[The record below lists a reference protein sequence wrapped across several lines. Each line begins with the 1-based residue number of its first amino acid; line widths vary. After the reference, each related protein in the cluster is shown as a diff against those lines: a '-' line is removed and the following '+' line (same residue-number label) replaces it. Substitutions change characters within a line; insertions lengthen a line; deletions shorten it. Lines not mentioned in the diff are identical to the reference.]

1 MKKILT
7 LLLFSTMLIYTSS
20 ATHLRCGYISV
31 KRLSSTNL
39 TCCITLTVFVS
50 AGSPI
55 AFGNGH
61 LDFGDGSDLLLVPG
75 GEAII
80 RPDLGPGIGVATF
93 SIEHTFSGPG
103 RYVIGYTEASRNGGI
118 INFDSPLNTAF
129 YIETS
134 INLDPFLGTY
144 NTPDFLVDPFFIAKT
159 GVNLSLSIGA
169 FSLEDFI
176 VTYELSSP
184 LREKGLIVSNYRLPD
199 NFKVNPHNGLITWD
213 TKYLDG
219 YYAGEYLFAVKIHL
233 SKYIDGNLYRL
244 CTMLR
249 DFQIILVD
257 NEPEGILSD
266 NSSLDENNR
275 IYLSEGSNETIKVFY
290 EPNTS
295 ENTTLNAYSALSEN
309 PDVFSFTTY
318 DSAGADIKVGVLT
331 LTSNSTIIRD
341 NPYIITVRG
350 AHRIESNLMY
360 AADVVYM
367 LYTRDL
373 FPEIITRTEDTLA
386 GITVTPNP
394 VTDFLKVQL
403 PHQQPAQLTLLD
415 LSGKMMLKKFINESC
430 VVDVRELPIG
440 LYIIELHS
448 GRARRTLKIIKD

>member
-31 KRLSSTNL
+31 KRLSNTNL
-39 TCCITLTVFVS
+39 NCRITLTIFVN
-50 AGSPI
+50 AGSPV
-55 AFGNGH
+55 AFGNG
-61 LDFGDGSDLLLVPG
+61 LLNFGDSSTPVLIPEGSVV
-75 GEAII
+75 I
-80 RPDLGPGIGVATF
+80 RPDLGSSVGMATF
-93 SIEHTFSGPG
+93 SIDHFYPGPG
-103 RYVIGYTEASRNGGI
+103 RYNISYNETGRNAGI
-118 INFDSPLNTAF
+118 INVDNSSTTFFS
-129 YIETS
+129 IETS
-134 INLDPFLGTY
+134 ISLDPFLGKY
-144 NTPDFLVDPFFIAKT
+144 DTPDFLVDPFFIAKL
-159 GVNLSLSIGA
+159 GSNLSLSIGA
-169 FSLEDFI
+169 FSSEDFVI
-176 VTYELSSP
+176 SYELSSP
-184 LREKGLIVSNYRLPD
+184 SGIYDHRYRLPE

-257 NEPEGILSD
+257 NEPQGIISD

-275 IYLSEGSNETIKVFY
+275 IYLSEGSNKTIKVFY
-290 EPNTS
+290 EPNPS
-295 ENTTLNAYSALSEN
+295 ENTTLNAFSTLSEN
-309 PDVFSFTTY
+309 PDAFSFTTY
-318 DSAGADIKVGVLT
+318 DSAGAHIKVGVLT
-331 LTSNSTIIRD
+331 LTSSSTIIRD

-350 AHRIESNLMY
+350 THRIENNLMY
-360 AADVVYM
+360 ASDIVYM

-415 LSGKMMLKKFINESC
+415 FSGKMMLKKFMNESC
-430 VVDVRELPIG
+430 VVDVRELPAG
-440 LYIIELHS
+440 LYIIELRT
-448 GRARRTLKIIKD
+448 GRARRTLKIIKH